1 MPGSEKKILAF
12 VIFSSLCQR
21 WCGRNRNSLQ
31 TEANGSLGNRKPSS
45 SACLV
50 CLYVCLF
57 GLFVCL
63 FVCLFVFTFLL
74 FSFFLLSFPPLSLS
88 SPPSSFFPLIS
99 LLPPLL
105 FSCFLSCFLD
115 CCLLLLFRF
124 LICLYLAIVFF
135 HPQSPPPPKLVP
147 SNDPSGQQSP

>member
-1 MPGSEKKILAF
+1 LPGSEKKILAF

-57 GLFVCL
+57 VCL
-63 FVCLFVFTFLL
+63 FLL
-74 FSFFLLSFPPLSLS
+74 FCSFPFFCSLSHLCLYPLLLLLS
-88 SPPSSFFPLIS
+88 SSFFPLIS